1 MQTANDN
8 ITAITSTEFDS
19 ALKPENDELDSA
31 SKAEK
36 DVEAEKCLSIIT
48 LLSEDEKEKAARTSY
63 KYLVAS
69 TSATSK
75 DGDNSEKPPPP
86 STEERDKYAMAMAR
100 RHLRAENGNEKKALQ
115 KMRNTIE
122 YRDKMKIDVIRQC
135 FTKNESD
142 VTPPPE
148 EEEEE
153 EYQYHIDNLAPN
165 LLEGK
170 LFVRGYSKDDRAL
183 YISRAHLF
191 EARGYDTEWFLKYN
205 IYTLERAIAC
215 TERATDGEIEKV
227 IAIFDLGQYSNKV
240 RTPLTLSKD
249 ITFCLRDHYPERLE
263 KVFMIDA
270 PFLFR
275 AFYNLVYPFIDND
288 TKQKI
293 VFVTGDKEKEEKLG
307 NMISKDQSMLFMQP
321 GGEMDT
327 DLDMKAYLYET
338 PFDFTCEEERNE

>member
-142 VTPPPE
+142 FTPPP
-148 EEEEE
+148 EEEE

-183 YISRAHLF
+183 YITRTYLF
-191 EARGYDTEWFLKYN
+191 EAF
-205 IYTLERAIAC
+205 
-215 TERATDGEIEKV
+215 
-227 IAIFDLGQYSNKV
+227 SN
-240 RTPLTLSKD
+240 
-249 ITFCLRDHYPERLE
+249 
-263 KVFMIDA
+263 
-270 PFLFR
+270 
-275 AFYNLVYPFIDND
+275 
-288 TKQKI
+288 
-293 VFVTGDKEKEEKLG
+293 
-307 NMISKDQSMLFMQP
+307 
-321 GGEMDT
+321 
-327 DLDMKAYLYET
+327 
-338 PFDFTCEEERNE
+338 